1 MVIDPTLGAAIVTA
15 AGSLLQKVLEL
26 AKQAR
31 DDDKAGKVISKVY
44 DKVADA
50 VTPNSLR
57 ALVVLRDVGSFST
70 PKQVATLAQ
79 SLAQRQEPDGE
90 AIEPDVTYRLKYL
103 CLLGL
108 VRQGSTDYALTNL
121 GGAFIDKASQDKFR
135 YSTVFSMLRG

>member
-15 AGSLLQKVLEL
+15 AGGLLQKVLEL
-26 AKQAR
+26 AMQAR
-31 DDDKAGKVISKVY
+31 ADDKAGKVVSKVY
-44 DKVADA
+44 DKVSDA

-57 ALVVLRDVGSFST
+57 ALIVLRDVGAFQT
-70 PKQVATLAQ
+70 PRQVATQARALAK
-79 SLAQRQEPDGE
+79 RQEPDGQ
-90 AIEPDVTYRLKYL
+90 AIEGDITYRLKYL

-121 GGAFIDKASQDKFR
+121 GAAFIDKASQDKFR